1 MDHYPS
7 KSRDMRNK
15 TYMRHMYRALQNLS
29 ILLCFMLLVSYSVQ
43 SNAQEVGQYQHWLE
57 LAAADQQFADRAVEI
72 GRAQAFLEFLG
83 EDSVVFRAGGP
94 VGARELYSSESFQR
108 TAANIRWEAHYV
120 DVSRDGDMGLTVGP
134 LEAFDSLGRPEES
147 SFGHLVSIWEK
158 NQGRWQL
165 MADLNV
171 VIPGFLSLQV
181 EPNFDD
187 VLPVLAETAQ
197 PELAERNTMQSLID
211 ADLLFGRSINFR
223 GGQRALLRYGLEN
236 SRVYLPG
243 MAAAVGAEA
252 ASTVYGAFLDS
263 QLATINEIE
272 LTNIGGYLSSSK
284 EMGYTYGI
292 MSTNSEES
300 YQGFQASYMR
310 LWRYT
315 ESEEWKIAVEVVNP
329 F

>member
-1 MDHYPS
+1 MLRNIFSKDKMYKSSMGQKRTTIHYLP
-7 KSRDMRNK
+7 
-15 TYMRHMYRALQNLS
+15 L
-29 ILLCFMLLVSYSVQ
+29 LLCLLLLESAPALLH
-43 SNAQEVGQYQHWLE
+43 AQEVGQYQYWLE
-57 LAAADQQFADRAVEI
+57 LAAADQEFADRAVEI
-72 GRAQAFLEFLG
+72 GRTQAFLEFLG

-94 VGARELYSSESFQR
+94 VDARDLYSSESFQR
-108 TAANIRWEAHYV
+108 TAANVRWEAHYV
-120 DVSRDGDMGLTVGP
+120 DVSRGGDMGLTVGP
-134 LEAFDSLGRPEES
+134 VEAFDSSGRPEDS
-147 SFGHLVSIWEK
+147 GFGHLVSIWQK
-158 NQGRWQL
+158 NQGRWEL

-171 VIPGFLSLQV
+171 VIPGFLSLEV

-187 VLPVLAETAQ
+187 VLPVLEETAA
-197 PELAERNTMQSLID
+197 PELTEDNTMQTLID
-211 ADLLFGRSINFR
+211 ADILFGQSINFR
-223 GGQRALLRYGLEN
+223 GGQRALIRYGLEN

-243 MAAAVGAEA
+243 MAVAVGAEA

-263 QLATINEIE
+263 QLSTMNRIE

-292 MSTNSEES
+292 MSTNTEET

-315 ESEEWKIAVEVVNP
+315 DSEEWKIAVEVVNP